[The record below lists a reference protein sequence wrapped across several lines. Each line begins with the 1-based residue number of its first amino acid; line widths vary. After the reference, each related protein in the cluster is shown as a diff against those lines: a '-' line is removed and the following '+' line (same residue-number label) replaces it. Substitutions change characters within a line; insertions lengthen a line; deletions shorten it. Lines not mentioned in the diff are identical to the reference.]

1 MCSGAVRLEQCE
13 CGPAG
18 ERGGDTFVLW
28 HGTRQL
34 DQVVSSSGNVE
45 NFSYIFLNI
54 QQLVPTK
61 EFDWIRGIP

>member
-1 MCSGAVRLEQCE
+1 M
-13 CGPAG
+13 
-18 ERGGDTFVLW
+18 LW